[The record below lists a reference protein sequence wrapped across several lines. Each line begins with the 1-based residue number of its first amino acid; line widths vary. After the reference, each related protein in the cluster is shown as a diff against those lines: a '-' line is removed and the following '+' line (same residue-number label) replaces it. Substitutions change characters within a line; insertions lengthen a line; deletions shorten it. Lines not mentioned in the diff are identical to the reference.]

1 MIRLAVRIRRG
12 DDLVELD
19 LFVNGH
25 VVSGNCGITLRASEI
40 TAFLVKLAPDEIE
53 VDRENI
59 TTDVFHRVA
68 GFKNTRFV

>member
-40 TAFLVKLAPDEIE
+40 TAF
-53 VDRENI
+53 
-59 TTDVFHRVA
+59 
-68 GFKNTRFV
+68 